1 MFLADT
7 GTGLVSLLAVVPALV
22 LEGKTSF
29 EPLGALVLQ
38 VGVGDPGGE
47 QVEGSLGAHQGSHRV
62 DPTPRPRSPAWLYL
76 RCSSRDFPR
85 HLEPLLG
92 LGTGRGAVLPS
103 VLAAGASCCQERASD
118 SGCSLR
124 GCRGPGTSQEHSPPS
139 TDQVGS
145 CSS

>member
-47 QVEGSLGAHQGSHRV
+47 QVEGSLGAHQG
-62 DPTPRPRSPAWLYL
+62 
-76 RCSSRDFPR
+76 
-85 HLEPLLG
+85 
-92 LGTGRGAVLPS
+92 
-103 VLAAGASCCQERASD
+103 
-118 SGCSLR
+118 
-124 GCRGPGTSQEHSPPS
+124 
-139 TDQVGS
+139 
-145 CSS
+145 